1 MYIVF
6 TGIGQWTTYPDTWQQ
21 GEPITNPSL
30 VPPAGW
36 CQPEYGIGKMWRNE
50 DNYSQKLGWAHCPP
64 NTPVTATYQ
73 KYEHGEMIWTAT
85 QGIFVLYDSNTYR
98 QFK

>member
-1 MYIVF
+1 
-6 TGIGQWTTYPDTWQQ
+6 
-21 GEPITNPSL
+21 